1 MLELIMVRHGETASP
16 VTNKYIGVTD
26 VPLSERGKKQAT
38 SLARMFAREKLDAI
52 YTSPL
57 SRAKKTAEPIAKE
70 LYLDYHIL
78 SELSDRNYGIW
89 EGMSIEEIQ
98 DKYPNEHD
106 LWYKTWPE
114 YEIPQGESEMQV
126 YERNADALNKIL
138 ENHDKGKILI
148 VSHQICIRNML
159 SMLFEMNIGSGWHFQ
174 VNHAGICR
182 LKIDE
187 YGYATMTS
195 FNEI

>member
-1 MLELIMVRHGETASP
+1 MLELIMVRHGETTSP

-26 VPLSERGKKQAT
+26 VPLGERGKRQAM

-57 SRAKKTAEPIAKE
+57 ERAKKTAEPIAKE
-70 LYLDYHIL
+70 LYLDYQIL

-89 EGMSIEEIQ
+89 EGMTMEEIQ
-98 DKYPNEHD
+98 EKYPNEHD
-106 LWYKTWPE
+106 LWYKTWPD

-126 YERNADALNKIL
+126 YERNAEALKKIL
-138 ENHDKGKILI
+138 ANHDKGKVLI

-174 VNHAGICR
+174 INHAGICR